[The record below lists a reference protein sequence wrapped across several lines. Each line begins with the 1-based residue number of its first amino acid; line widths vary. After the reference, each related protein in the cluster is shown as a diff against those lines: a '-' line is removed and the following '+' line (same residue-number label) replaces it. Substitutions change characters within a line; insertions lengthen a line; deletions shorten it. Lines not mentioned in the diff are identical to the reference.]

1 MAVLFWAWAI
11 ATPGQA
17 GLGPHQVLLVYDAE
31 HPQSIEVANRY
42 ATLRQIPTAHFCPI
56 ILGDLENKTI
66 SMAAFMENWVPSL
79 EGCLEGLSPQD
90 VWAFALSSHLPHRV
104 VLANETHRVSLVSL
118 LQTFFLSHEGERFM
132 PSAHLMEDN
141 VQLPTVRNPLFVG
154 TENPVPDF
162 AWRSLGDEN
171 YNATSTLVRSLLL
184 PGNADFVAN
193 TESFS
198 GQMSVAFHLE
208 GMRHVDSLSLLENA
222 LAGETAEPVSAK
234 WVAMRGVS
242 EARQVRDPEANFLAD
257 VLTAKGR
264 ASEFISTHDGALLP
278 DNLVGFFTGAELLH
292 DVLPQLNFHPA
303 AMVDNVTSYGAVPA
317 NWQCS
322 DEGCPENEI
331 QTAIGHFIAL
341 GASQVHGT
349 VDEPLNNSFPNMG
362 AYFLYDAGYTAAE
375 SWFYNQPYLFWQ
387 NAYWGDGLAAPFA
400 QRPTVT
406 YAPKGA
412 SLLVTAEHG
421 AGITWL
427 AAFQD
432 GQLVQET
439 TQSTLELQ
447 INELGAGEVLL
458 VAQADVFESR
468 HEGLKV
474 SAQIN
479 ASGPMGWLQITE
491 QDWIFSASQTEPK
504 TPGCDCRSSNAASAP
519 LTLLYLFVLCR
530 SRRSRL

>member
-1 MAVLFWAWAI
+1 MVLLWACTI
-11 ATPGQA
+11 SMPSQA
-17 GLGPHQVLLVYDAE
+17 GLGPHQVLLVHDAD
-31 HPQSIEVANRY
+31 HAQSIEVANRY
-42 ATLRQIPTAHFCPI
+42 AFLRQIPPAHFCPI
-56 ILGDLENKTI
+56 TLGAVENKTI
-66 SMAAFMENWVPSL
+66 AVAEFVDNWVPSL
-79 EGCLEGLSPQD
+79 EGCLKDLAPQA

-104 VLANETHRVSLVSL
+104 VLANGNHRVSLVSL
-118 LQTFFLSHEGERFM
+118 LQAFFLSHDGERFI
-132 PSAHLMEDN
+132 PSAHLLEGN

-154 TENPVPDF
+154 TQNPAPDF
-162 AWRSLGDEN
+162 AWRASGDEN

-184 PGNADFVAN
+184 PGGSGFDAD

-198 GQMSVAFHLE
+198 GPLAVAFHLE
-208 GMRHVDSLSLLENA
+208 GMRHTDSLAILENA
-222 LAGETAEPVSAK
+222 IAGEASEPVNAR

-242 EARQVRDPEANFLAD
+242 EPRQVRDPEAHFLAD
-257 VLTAKGR
+257 VLSAKGR
-264 ASEFISTHDGALLP
+264 ESEFIGTHDGTLLP
-278 DNLVGFFTGAELLH
+278 NNLMGFFTGAEFLH
-292 DVLPQLNFHPA
+292 DVLPYLDFHPG

-322 DEGCPENEI
+322 DDDCPENEV

-362 AYFLYDAGYTAAE
+362 AYYLYDAGYTAAE

-400 QRPTVT
+400 QRPQVA
-406 YAPKGA
+406 YASKGT
-412 SLLVTAEHG
+412 SLQVTAEHE

-427 AAFQD
+427 GAFQN

-439 TQSTLELQ
+439 HQSTLDLQ
-447 INELGAGEVLL
+447 INELGSDELLL
-458 VAQADVFESR
+458 VAEAGVFESR
-468 HEGLKV
+468 HDGLKV

-491 QDWIFSASQTEPK
+491 QDWVFSASQTDPK
-504 TPGCDCRSSNAASAP
+504 TSGCTCRSSNAAGLP
-519 LTLLYLFVLCR
+519 LALLCFFLLWR
-530 SRRSRL
+530 PRRSRS